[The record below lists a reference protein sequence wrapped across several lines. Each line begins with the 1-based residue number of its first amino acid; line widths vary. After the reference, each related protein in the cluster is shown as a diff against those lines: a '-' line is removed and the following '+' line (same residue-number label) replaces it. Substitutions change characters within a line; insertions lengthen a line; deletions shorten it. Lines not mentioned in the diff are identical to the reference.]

1 MAGVPSPIVPDRS
14 RRRILFITHTSEWI
28 GPNVSLLELV
38 IRLPGELNALVAMP
52 GTGRFSEALEEHGV
66 SVRFLTRVDKFAI
79 PSLVRMIRLEQVSLV
94 YGNSAHGASRNALIA
109 AMICNVPFVYHLREI
124 AGSGWRHSARLFPW
138 ADKAIAV
145 SRATAESYQGSLRES
160 PRVIYNG
167 VSLERFD
174 LDREA
179 SRGEVASELGIDGGA
194 PIVIH
199 VGNVNPRKGQRT
211 ALDVV
216 RVLHQSYPQCRLLMV
231 GRLDRDPPYVEGL
244 RSSIVQLGLDDHV
257 VMTGLRTDVGRLLA
271 AADVFLHTALEDP
284 HPRAVIEAM
293 ASGLPVVALAVDGV
307 SETVVDGETGF
318 LVSSPCTALALAD
331 PVSRLLESPELS
343 RAMGDRGRERTRL
356 LFSADRT
363 AREVADVILELIGAS

>member
-1 MAGVPSPIVPDRS
+1 
-14 RRRILFITHTSEWI
+14 
-28 GPNVSLLELV
+28 
-38 IRLPGELNALVAMP
+38 
-52 GTGRFSEALEEHGV
+52 
-66 SVRFLTRVDKFAI
+66 
-79 PSLVRMIRLEQVSLV
+79 
-94 YGNSAHGASRNALIA
+94 
-109 AMICNVPFVYHLREI
+109 
-124 AGSGWRHSARLFPW
+124 
-138 ADKAIAV
+138 
-145 SRATAESYQGSLRES
+145 
-160 PRVIYNG
+160 
-167 VSLERFD
+167 
-174 LDREA
+174 
-179 SRGEVASELGIDGGA
+179 
-194 PIVIH
+194 
-199 VGNVNPRKGQRT
+199 
-211 ALDVV
+211 
-216 RVLHQSYPQCRLLMV
+216 MV